1 MYAASLGDPM
11 EVLFSTTLKPMA
23 DFEVGEIG
31 LCNFGR
37 GAELAMLV
45 IKLEEDLGFAA
56 LHDQDGEQF
65 SIHYVEHRPDLCLSY
80 GQDWKLV
87 IDHTGDIQVG
97 GYTSPEIGDIVMWN
111 GAYGLCA
118 FQSRGP
124 MKNKVDCPLI
134 GTKPDRSRIEAVF
147 RSWKIVLNEND
158 PESGLAPVIFRH
170 SPKQVSQP

>member
-1 MYAASLGDPM
+1 M
-11 EVLFSTTLKPMA
+11 EVLFLKNLKPMA

-45 IKLEEDLGFAA
+45 VKLDEDLGFAT
-56 LHDQDGEQF
+56 LNGQDDDLF
-65 SIHYVEHRPDLCLSY
+65 SIHYVDHRPDLCLSY

-87 IDHTGDIQVG
+87 LDPAGDIQVG
-97 GYTSPEIGDIVMWN
+97 SYASPEIGDIVMWN
-111 GAYGLCA
+111 GAFGLCA

-124 MKNKVDCPLI
+124 MRNKINCPLA
-134 GTKPDRSRIEAVF
+134 GTKPDRSPIEAVF

-158 PESGLAPVIFRH
+158 PETGLAPVIFRH
-170 SPKQVSQP
+170 SAKKVSQP

>member
-1 MYAASLGDPM
+1 M

-45 IKLEEDLGFAA
+45 IKLDEDLGFVTM
-56 LHDQDGEQF
+56 HDQGDDLF
-65 SIHYVEHRPDLCLSY
+65 SIHYVEHKPDLCLSY
-80 GQDWKLV
+80 GQNWKLV
-87 IDHTGDIQVG
+87 LDPTGDIQMG
-97 GYTSPEIGDIVMWN
+97 GYASPEIGDIIMWN

-124 MKNKVDCPLI
+124 MKSKVNCPLT
-134 GTKPDRSRIEAVF
+134 GTKPDRSPIEAVF

-158 PESGLAPVIFRH
+158 PETGLAPVIFH
-170 SPKQVSQP
+170 HPAKQVSQP

>member
-1 MYAASLGDPM
+1 M

-45 IKLEEDLGFAA
+45 VKLEEDLGFATM
-56 LHDQDGEQF
+56 HDQGDDLF
-65 SIHYVEHRPDLCLSY
+65 SVYYVEHKSDLCLSY

-87 IDHTGDIQVG
+87 IDPTGDIQMGV
-97 GYTSPEIGDIVMWN
+97 YASPEIGDIVMWN

-118 FQSRGP
+118 SQSRRP
-124 MKNKVDCPLI
+124 IKSKINFPLT
-134 GTKPDRSRIEAVF
+134 GTVPSRSPVEAIF
-147 RSWKIVLNEND
+147 RSWKIVLNETD
-158 PESGLAPVIFRH
+158 PETGLAPVIFRH
-170 SPKQVSQP
+170 NNSTQISQS

>member
-1 MYAASLGDPM
+1 M
-11 EVLFSTTLKPMA
+11 EVLFLTNLKPMA

-45 IKLEEDLGFAA
+45 VKLDEDLGFAT
-56 LHDQDGEQF
+56 LNGQDDDLF
-65 SIHYVEHRPDLCLSY
+65 SIRHVDHRPDLCLSY

-87 IDHTGDIQVG
+87 LDPAGGIQVG
-97 GYTSPEIGDIVMWN
+97 SYASPEIGDIVMWN
-111 GAYGLCA
+111 GAFGLCA

-124 MKNKVDCPLI
+124 MRNKINCPLT
-134 GTKPDRSRIEAVF
+134 GTKPDRSPIEAVF

-158 PESGLAPVIFRH
+158 PETGLAPEIFRH
-170 SPKQVSQP
+170 SAKKVSQP

>member
-1 MYAASLGDPM
+1 M

-23 DFEVGEIG
+23 DFEVGELG

-45 IKLEEDLGFAA
+45 VKLDEDLGFAT
-56 LHDQDGEQF
+56 LHGQGDDLF

-87 IDHTGDIQVG
+87 LDPIEDIQMG
-97 GYTSPEIGDIVMWN
+97 GYASPEIGDIVMWN

-118 FQSRGP
+118 FRFQGP
-124 MKNKVDCPLI
+124 MKNKINCPLT
-134 GTKPDRSRIEAVF
+134 GTKPDRSPIEAIF

-158 PESGLAPVIFRH
+158 PETGLAPVIFRH
-170 SPKQVSQP
+170 HPTKQVSQP